1 MKNKFIIGSL
11 FALALGFTSCNLEEE
26 DESYDGPLQVEFDSS
41 PASAYRKSFTISG
54 AAGAT
59 RIDSFKVQ
67 LIGPHQSEAIN
78 GTIKVDPNAKKITD
92 PNNAN
97 ILLDNAVE
105 GTDFMLSNGGKYTI
119 PSNSSFGYVKYTMVK
134 PADGRIKV
142 LGLELQE
149 TDKVKVS
156 FNYKTATATF
166 K

>member
-1 MKNKFIIGSL
+1 MKNKFILGSL
-11 FALALGFTSCNLEEE
+11 LALAIGFTSCDFEEE
-26 DESYDGPLQVEFDSS
+26 DESYDGPLQVEFDST
-41 PASAYRKSFTISG
+41 PASAYRKSFTL
-54 AAGAT
+54 AGAT

-92 PNNAN
+92 PNGTNL
-97 ILLDNAVE
+97 LLDNAVE
-105 GTDFMLSNGGKYTI
+105 GTDFTLTNGGKYII
-119 PSNSSFGYVKYTMVK
+119 PANSSFGYVKYTMIK
-134 PADGRIKV
+134 PADGRTKV

-149 TDKVKVS
+149 NEKVKVA